1 MTPVKTALTV
11 WLAVALTV
19 HLVVHVSI
27 AIGLARRK
35 QYRRAAFGFVLSPLG
50 ALFAWEAGMKW
61 RARVWAI
68 TFVAY
73 AAGVAFA

>member
-1 MTPVKTALTV
+1 MTNAKLALTI
-11 WLAVALTV
+11 WLAVSLSIHVVV
-19 HLVVHVSI
+19 HLSI
-27 AIGLARRK
+27 AIGLIRRK
-35 QYRRAAFGFVLSPLG
+35 QYRHAAFGFVLSPLG